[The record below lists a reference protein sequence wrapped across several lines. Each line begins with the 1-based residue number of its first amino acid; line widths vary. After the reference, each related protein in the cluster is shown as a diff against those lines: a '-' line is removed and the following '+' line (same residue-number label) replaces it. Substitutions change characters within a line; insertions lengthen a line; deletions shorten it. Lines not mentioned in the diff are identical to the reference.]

1 MSACLT
7 SLPFFPLLH
16 YIFRSLADYF
26 VFFIS
31 GHRFPTHTYTTLPPH
46 TPTQAMV
53 AQLLAKSPSSYVA
66 VHTTAAA
73 MKKLMG
79 ERHPWLLQHPPSPT
93 RNARI

>member
-1 MSACLT
+1 
-7 SLPFFPLLH
+7 
-16 YIFRSLADYF
+16 
-26 VFFIS
+26 
-31 GHRFPTHTYTTLPPH
+31 
-46 TPTQAMV
+46 MV